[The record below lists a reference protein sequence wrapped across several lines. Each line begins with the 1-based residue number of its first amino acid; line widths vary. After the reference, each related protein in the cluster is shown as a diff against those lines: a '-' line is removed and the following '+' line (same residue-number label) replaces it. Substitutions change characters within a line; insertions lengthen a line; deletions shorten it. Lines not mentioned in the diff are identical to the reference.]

1 MSSLIGR
8 TIGQYQITEVLGK
21 GGMATVY
28 KGYQSS
34 VGRSVAI
41 KVLPPHPGLDAR
53 FIERFELEAKTIGQL
68 QNPHILPLYDYGR
81 TEDDILYLV
90 MAFID
95 SGTLGDEI
103 ERGPMSLERIEYLV
117 RQIASALDYA
127 HRRGVIH
134 RDIKPGNIL
143 IDSDGNAL
151 LADFGIVKMLSN
163 TATGITGTAVLG
175 TPAYMSPEQAHG
187 VEIDARADIYA
198 LGIMVYEMLTGAQPF
213 KADTPMQLILR
224 HVNDA
229 VPDLRAVKSDLPSQI
244 NDVVQKAL
252 AKDPNDRY
260 GSVIEFAEA
269 LTNAIHNRDESREVA
284 RKAMP
289 LERTNT
295 ANDPTSV
302 LDPPT
307 IAAATMPRPLVDQTG
322 NTTQP
327 QTVIIRE
334 RTNVFAILAGFA
346 VVALA
351 IVVVAVVLV
360 NNLNNPA
367 TVAPTE
373 IAENTGIPEEPTTV
387 STEAPTPIPTVNLG
401 RVRFGNA
408 SGLGDTLSLSAQNLR
423 PATGG
428 DVYAAWLY
436 NTDTEEQLPIGELR
450 TDASGFGVLAYTSD
464 EGLMLPALYNAILI
478 TEEETMGDTPLGEV
492 VYSASVP
499 IEVSNAL
506 RSIFVE
512 DPQSICVNDGTE
524 CASLLVAAKTEAAT
538 AETHSG
544 LAAGSSSVGGMAT
557 HAEHTINILR
567 GTLEDLNGDERPE
580 NPGRQFGVYAAL
592 DLMEE
597 ALRSALAA
605 DNGNSTLQT
614 NAESL
619 RVCLINSRQRADQ
632 IIGLETNL
640 LNAETV
646 ESVADDAAEASE
658 MAARLTTG
666 YDLNQNG
673 TIEPFEGECGLDQI
687 ADYGIEF
694 GNLVLREGGLDA
706 Q

>member
-28 KGYQSS
+28 KGYQAS

-41 KVLPPHPGLDAR
+41 KVLPPHPGLDER

-81 TEDDILYLV
+81 TSDDILYLA

-95 SGTLGDEI
+95 SGTLADEI

-198 LGIMVYEMLTGAQPF
+198 LGVMVYEMLTGEQPF
-213 KADTPMQLILR
+213 KADTPMQIILR

-229 VPDLRAVKSDLPSQI
+229 VPDLRTINSDLPSNI
-244 NDVVQKAL
+244 NDVIQTAM
-252 AKDPNDRY
+252 AKDPNDRFAT
-260 GSVIEFAEA
+260 VIEFAEA

-289 LERTNT
+289 LERHT
-295 ANDPTSV
+295 ANDPTTV
-302 LDPPT
+302 LEPPT
-307 IAAATMPRPLVDQTG
+307 VMSSTMPSPTAEQTG
-322 NTTQP
+322 SSTQP

-334 RTNVFAILAGFA
+334 RTNVFAILGGFA

-351 IVVVAVVLV
+351 IVVVAVLIM
-360 NNLNNPA
+360 NTLNNSPEA
-367 TVAPTE
+367 APTE
-373 IAENTGIPEEPTTV
+373 IAQNTDVPVEATGIPTEEPTI
-387 STEAPTPIPTVNLG
+387 IPTVNLG
-401 RVRFGNA
+401 RVRYGNA

-436 NTDTEEQLPIGELR
+436 NTDTDEQLPIGELR

-464 EGLMLPALYNAILI
+464 EGVMLPALYNAILI
-478 TEEETMGDTPLGEV
+478 TEQEEMSETPTGTV

-512 DPQSICVNDGTE
+512 DPRSICINNGEE
-524 CASLLVAAKTEAAT
+524 CSSLIVAAKTEAAT

-544 LAAGSSSVGGMAT
+544 LAAGSSNVGGMGT

-580 NPGRQFGVYAAL
+580 NPGRQFGVFAAL

-597 ALRSALAA
+597 ALSAALAA
-605 DNGNSTLQT
+605 DPGNSDLQT

-619 RVCLINSRQRADQ
+619 RVCLFNSRERADE
-632 IIGLETNL
+632 IIELETTL
-640 LNAETV
+640 LTAETV
-646 ESVADDAAEASE
+646 ESVLADAERAGE
-658 MAARLTTG
+658 LAEQLTTG
-666 YDLNQNG
+666 FDLNQNG

-694 GNLVLREGGLDA
+694 GNLTLKEGGLDA